1 MSLSAWSYPFH
12 HEAKDGSKPGKRA
25 LKKKINSATRF
36 VEDESSLADYE
47 PEVAAE
53 PEYRQD
59 PVFFQPPT
67 SGLAERLDYMIHL
80 LEKQQDEKTGRATEE
95 MILYV
100 FLGVFV
106 IFVLE
111 TFVKTGRNLK

>member
-1 MSLSAWSYPFH
+1 
-12 HEAKDGSKPGKRA
+12 
-25 LKKKINSATRF
+25 
-36 VEDESSLADYE
+36 
-47 PEVAAE
+47 
-53 PEYRQD
+53 
-59 PVFFQPPT
+59 
-67 SGLAERLDYMIHL
+67 LAERLDYMIHL